1 MNKSCPVVE
10 ACLSASKLVSDWK
23 LDIGCSRKN
32 EFGFPQG
39 GVPSSFYDKHRYEP
53 RPVFDKRD
61 EHRQP

>member
-1 MNKSCPVVE
+1 MTHLFVGLE
-10 ACLSASKLVSDWK
+10 AGIETGS
-23 LDIGCSRKN
+23 SRKS

-53 RPVFDKRD
+53 RPIFDGRD